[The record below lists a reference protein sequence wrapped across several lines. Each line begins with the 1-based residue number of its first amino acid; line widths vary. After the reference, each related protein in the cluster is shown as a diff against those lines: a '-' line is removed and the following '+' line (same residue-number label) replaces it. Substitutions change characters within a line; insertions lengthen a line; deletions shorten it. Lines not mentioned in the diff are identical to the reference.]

1 MGADQQEASQT
12 DLDHVVEQQAFTMAK
27 NGRAWP
33 DVILDSRKE
42 SLRQPLTR
50 GRVQRVNDALV
61 ITKPDVKDVCP
72 AQSENR
78 RIGLAAFAG
87 TFGTSIAIHG
97 FTVLQG
103 VIVARLL
110 GPLGRGEYATVI
122 LWPSVFAAI
131 GILGTNIALAR
142 AAAKIHRPDPVFR
155 TAVVLAG
162 ATSIISATLCYCC
175 IPYLLPD
182 AEAHLLRLAR
192 LFVPFIILNHLGL
205 NLQAVDQGAGNFKR
219 FNLTRMLL
227 YPVYVTFLVVMW
239 VWDVRQV
246 AWAAAG
252 LLVANAAVVAVRVIL
267 ALRDMPLRG
276 PLYSPRET
284 LRESVRF
291 GLVGASQPLYLHA
304 DKAILLWLLGAE
316 NLGLYVV
323 ALSASAA
330 IGSITNSAGMVS
342 FTMAAQ
348 AGPGDGF
355 ERIARMFRISAL
367 LWIVFGIALALAMR
381 LLLPLVYGQE
391 FAAAVNPARLLI
403 VGSAFGGL
411 ANLVDQTLR
420 GQGRAFVGFEGRI
433 VGLAAMV
440 AAGIALSHWF
450 GLPGMCLAYA
460 VGQGICLAFF
470 LWRILAHYAQPINAI
485 RTLAMRWAD
494 VPYLCSRAG
503 GMLRK
508 VVAG

>member
-291 GLVGASQPLYLHA
+291 GLVGAAQPLYLHA

>member
-1 MGADQQEASQT
+1 LTQNVSHMNETCTISKPGM
-12 DLDHVVEQQAFTMAK
+12 QARSVT
-27 NGRAWP
+27 
-33 DVILDSRKE
+33 
-42 SLRQPLTR
+42 
-50 GRVQRVNDALV
+50 
-61 ITKPDVKDVCP
+61 
-72 AQSENR
+72 QSEKR
-78 RIGLAAFAG
+78 QVGLAAFAG
-87 TFGTSIAIHG
+87 TFGTSIVVQG

-110 GPLGRGEYATVI
+110 GPVGRGEYATVI

-131 GILGTNIALAR
+131 GIFGTNIALAR
-142 AAAKIHRPDPVFR
+142 AAAKIDRLDPVCR
-155 TAVVLAG
+155 TAIVLAG
-162 ATSIISATLCYCC
+162 ATSLISATLCYCC

-192 LFVPFIILNHLGL
+192 LFVPFIILNHLGS
-205 NLQAVDQGAGNFKR
+205 NLQAVDQGAGNFAR
-219 FNLTRMLL
+219 FNLTRALL
-227 YPVYVTFLVVMW
+227 YPVYVAFLIAMW
-239 VWDVRQV
+239 VYDVRQV
-246 AWAAAG
+246 AWAAVG
-252 LLVANAAVVAVRVIL
+252 LLVANATVVVVRLIL

-291 GLVGASQPLYLHA
+291 GLVGAAMPLYLHA

-355 ERIARMFRISAL
+355 ERIARTFRVSAL
-367 LWIVFGIALALAMR
+367 LWLVFGGILAVAMP
-381 LLLPLVYGQE
+381 LLLPLVYGRE
-391 FAAAVNPARLLI
+391 FAPAVNPARLLI

-411 ANLVDQTLR
+411 ANLLDQALR

-440 AAGIALSHWF
+440 AAGIVLSRWL
-450 GLPGMCLAYA
+450 GLPGMALAYA
-460 VGQGICLAFF
+460 VGQGTCFAFF
-470 LWRILAHYAQPINAI
+470 IWRMMGHYGRRIGAVPALMIG
-485 RTLAMRWAD
+485 WDD
-494 VPYLCSRAG
+494 VLYVARHLRAV
-503 GMLRK
+503 LLK
-508 VVAG
+508 ATAV

>member
-1 MGADQQEASQT
+1 
-12 DLDHVVEQQAFTMAK
+12 
-27 NGRAWP
+27 
-33 DVILDSRKE
+33 LDSRKE
-42 SLRQPLTR
+42 SLRQPLAR
-50 GRVQRVNDALV
+50 GRGQRVNDVLV

-155 TAVVLAG
+155 TAIVLAG

-227 YPVYVTFLVVMW
+227 YPVYVAFLVAMW
-239 VWDVRQV
+239 VYDVRQV
-246 AWAAAG
+246 AWAAVG
-252 LLVANAAVVAVRVIL
+252 LLVANAAVVVVRLIL
-267 ALRDMPLRG
+267 ALKDMSLRG
-276 PLYSPRET
+276 PLYSPAQT

-291 GLVGASQPLYLHA
+291 GLVGAAQPLYLHA

-330 IGSITNSAGMVS
+330 IGSITSSAGMVS

-348 AGPGDGF
+348 AGPGQGF
-355 ERIARMFRISAL
+355 ERIARTFRISAL
-367 LWIVFGIALALAMR
+367 LWLIFGGILAVAMG
-381 LLLPLVYGQE
+381 LLLPLIYGRE

-411 ANLVDQTLR
+411 ANLLDQALR

-440 AAGIALSHWF
+440 AAGIVLSSWF

-470 LWRILAHYAQPINAI
+470 LWRLLAHYGRRIDAI
-485 RTLAMRWAD
+485 GSLIVGWNDVRYIVSRGRTPFVR
-494 VPYLCSRAG
+494 
-503 GMLRK
+503 
-508 VVAG
+508 VAAR

>member
-1 MGADQQEASQT
+1 
-12 DLDHVVEQQAFTMAK
+12 
-27 NGRAWP
+27 
-33 DVILDSRKE
+33 
-42 SLRQPLTR
+42 
-50 GRVQRVNDALV
+50 VQRVNDALV

-162 ATSIISATLCYCC
+162 ATSIISAPLCYCC

-291 GLVGASQPLYLHA
+291 GLVGAAQPLYLHA